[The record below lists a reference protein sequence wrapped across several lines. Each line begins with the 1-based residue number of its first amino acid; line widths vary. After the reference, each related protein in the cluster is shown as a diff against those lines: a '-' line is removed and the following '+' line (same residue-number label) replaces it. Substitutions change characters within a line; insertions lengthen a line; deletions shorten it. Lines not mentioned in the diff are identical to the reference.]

1 MRRRQRFAAVIPACV
16 RLSRSGALA
25 AAIFYTYASESRR
38 RSPTCTPERSAACR
52 LLHLLQLGSR
62 DDALRGRRDDEYLVV
77 FSPRAV
83 AAGVVAIIHLEE
95 CAAAAR
101 RRILPAAVLLVR
113 LEPRALSNR
122 DYRDSGCER
131 VLAVPVRANP
141 GLRAAGGGSGD
152 SDRDLSSR
160 ADESPLQ
167 HRHDLRRSVF
177 LLLLCGAGLLGPHP
191 PGRWNARASRNSGV
205 TGALPGRAGFQ
216 RDGGD
221 AADRA
226 RGV

>member
-1 MRRRQRFAAVIPACV
+1 MASSRVFETLRPQFRVPASGHSMRRRQRFAAVIPACV
-16 RLSRSGALA
+16 RLSRSDALA

-101 RRILPAAVLLVR
+101 RRHI
-113 LEPRALSNR
+113 
-122 DYRDSGCER
+122 
-131 VLAVPVRANP
+131 
-141 GLRAAGGGSGD
+141 
-152 SDRDLSSR
+152 
-160 ADESPLQ
+160 
-167 HRHDLRRSVF
+167 RSEEHTSE
-177 LLLLCGAGLLGPHP
+177 L
-191 PGRWNARASRNSGV
+191 
-205 TGALPGRAGFQ
+205 
-216 RDGGD
+216 
-221 AADRA
+221 
-226 RGV
+226 